1 MDEWRER
8 VDELLYA
15 GESIEERIGVGDA
28 EVVVTSHRVLALVPS
43 GDGERY
49 RTIDR
54 PNVLGASIDA
64 GGDRG
69 YLLAGGKAGLVA
81 TLLFALDAAVDLGG
95 LLSMSPT
102 DAPAG
107 AAGALKT
114 VASALALVDL
124 LLTLA
129 WALPA
134 VVALAYLV
142 RYAVG
147 RRRALRIA
155 VAGGDDVVI
164 PAGEESTVE
173 RLERALGFDDP

>member
-1 MDEWRER
+1 
-8 VDELLYA
+8 
-15 GESIEERIGVGDA
+15 
-28 EVVVTSHRVLALVPS
+28 VPS

-49 RTIDR
+49 RAIHR

-64 GGDRG
+64 GGARG
-69 YLLAGGKAGLVA
+69 HLLAAGKFGLVA
-81 TLLFALDAAVDLGG
+81 ALLFALDAAVNLGG
-95 LLSMSPT
+95 LLSMSPA

-107 AAGALKT
+107 AAGALET

-147 RRRALRIA
+147 RRRALRIEI
-155 VAGGDDVVI
+155 AGGDDVVI
-164 PAGEESTVE
+164 PVGENPPVE
-173 RLERALGFDDP
+173 QLDRALEFDGS

>member
-28 EVVVTSHRVLALVPS
+28 EVVVTTHRVLALAPS

-49 RTIDR
+49 RAIDR

-64 GGDRG
+64 DGDRG
-69 YLLAGGKAGLVA
+69 HLLTAGKAGLVA
-81 TLLFALDAAVDLGG
+81 ALLFALDAAVDLGG
-95 LLSMSPT
+95 LLSMSPA

-142 RYAVG
+142 RYVVG
-147 RRRALRIA
+147 RRRALRIEI
-155 VAGGDDVVI
+155 AGGDDVMIFV
-164 PAGEESTVE
+164 EENPPVE
-173 RLERALGFDDP
+173 RLERALDLDGS